1 MDLLHLI
8 RWMAFVAVESERE
21 CVGGRQGEIEVRV
34 SPMREKPVQAHGP
47 VGGEPTVVEV
57 GGGTSPHTIITHP

>member
-1 MDLLHLI
+1 
-8 RWMAFVAVESERE
+8 MAFVAVESERE

-34 SPMREKPVQAHGP
+34 SPMREKPVPHGL